1 MGADLS
7 IEKQYSN
14 YVIAGVDEVGRGAW
28 AGPVVVGA
36 VIIDQHMNHS
46 GIADSKSLSF
56 KMRET
61 LSQTIQAQHKCS
73 IGTAS
78 PEEIDKLNI
87 NQAIKLS
94 VERAIDA
101 LPQRPDLV
109 LLDGN
114 YSFDLSVKKIN
125 VIKGDSKSVSIA
137 AASIIAKQYRDKLMM
152 ELEKGFQEYMWSKN
166 VGYGTATHIDALKK
180 HGATCHH
187 RASYKPIK
195 ALQSKDIDKRV

>member
-36 VIIDQHMNHS
+36 VIIDQHRDYS
-46 GIADSKSLSF
+46 GITDSKSLSF
-56 KMRET
+56 KKREI
-61 LSQTIQAQHKCS
+61 LSHFIQEQHKCS
-73 IGTAS
+73 IGSAT

-87 NQAIKLS
+87 NQAIRLS
-94 VERAIDA
+94 IERAIDA
-101 LPQRPDLV
+101 LPQKPDLV

-152 ELEKGFQEYMWSKN
+152 ELEKGFQEYMWSQN
-166 VGYGTATHIDALKK
+166 VGYGTASHIEALKD
-180 HGATCHH
+180 HGVTCHH
-187 RASYKPIK
+187 RTSYKPIK
-195 ALQSKDIDKRV
+195 KMLDIL